1 MNDARNDEQQQFLE
15 WAFRWG
21 VPAFAWAFL
30 FAFFAFADSVSTR
43 EPREM
48 AHAAP
53 AVASVAGDCLDP
65 APR

>member
-1 MNDARNDEQQQFLE
+1 MNNARNDGQQVIE

-21 VPAFAWAFL
+21 VPAFAWAFM

-43 EPREM
+43 EGREM

-53 AVASVAGDCLDP
+53 AVASVAGDCLNP
-65 APR
+65 AQR

>member
-1 MNDARNDEQQQFLE
+1 MNNARNDEQQVIE

-21 VPAFAWAFL
+21 VPAFAWAFT
-30 FAFFAFADSVSTR
+30 FAFFAFADSVSPR

-48 AHAAP
+48 ANAAP
-53 AVASVAGDCLDP
+53 AVASVARDCLHP

>member
-1 MNDARNDEQQQFLE
+1 MNNARNDGQQVIE

-21 VPAFAWAFL
+21 APAFAWAFM

-43 EPREM
+43 EGREM

-53 AVASVAGDCLDP
+53 AVASVAGDCLNP

>member
-1 MNDARNDEQQQFLE
+1 MNDARDDEQQMLE

-21 VPAFAWAFL
+21 VPAFAWAFM

-48 AHAAP
+48 AQAAP
-53 AVASVAGDCLDP
+53 ALSSVAGDCLNP

>member
-1 MNDARNDEQQQFLE
+1 MNNARNDGQQVIE

-21 VPAFAWAFL
+21 VPAFAWPFM

-43 EPREM
+43 EGREM

-53 AVASVAGDCLDP
+53 AVASVAGDCLNP

>member
-1 MNDARNDEQQQFLE
+1 MNDAKGDEQQQFLE

-21 VPAFAWAFL
+21 VPAFAWAFM
-30 FAFFAFADSVSTR
+30 FAFFAFADSVSSR
-43 EPREM
+43 ESREM

-53 AVASVAGDCLDP
+53 AMPSVAGDRLNP